1 MLWLALCAVALTA
14 AGQVPGS
21 ALDHMLQR
29 PRVSKTYKDKTL
41 FDHLFVDAGLGISA
55 MGPGGITTNGLGE
68 LNIGD
73 WFTPEHGMR
82 LHFDGGIFKPD
93 GFRTKYVGGGLEYL
107 LNLTALS
114 QYGNDYQP
122 RTFELYGIAGLGYHY
137 SRQEGVSARGL
148 DVHIG
153 LRGQAALS
161 PFTYLYIEPPRRDYG
176 RRRGSGCNLAWLPPR
191 GFALGWFG
199 LSTAPASPQ
208 LYRRQGACGLG

>member
-1 MLWLALCAVALTA
+1 MNKIKRINMLWLALCAVALTA

-93 GFRTKYVGGGLEYL
+93 GFRTKYVGGGLDYL

-137 SRQEGVSARGL
+137 SRQEGISARGL

-161 PFTYLYIEPPRRDYG
+161 PFTYL
-176 RRRGSGCNLAWLPPR
+176 
-191 GFALGWFG
+191 
-199 LSTAPASPQ
+199 T
-208 LYRRQGACGLG
+208 

>member
-1 MLWLALCAVALTA
+1 MNKIKRINMLWLALCAVALTA
-14 AGQVPGS
+14 VGQVPGS

-93 GFRTKYVGGGLEYL
+93 GLRTKYVG
-107 LNLTALS
+107 S
-114 QYGNDYQP
+114 RRP
-122 RTFELYGIAGLGYHY
+122 R
-137 SRQEGVSARGL
+137 S
-148 DVHIG
+148 
-153 LRGQAALS
+153 
-161 PFTYLYIEPPRRDYG
+161 
-176 RRRGSGCNLAWLPPR
+176 
-191 GFALGWFG
+191 
-199 LSTAPASPQ
+199 
-208 LYRRQGACGLG
+208 

>member
-1 MLWLALCAVALTA
+1 MNKIKRINMLWLALCAVALTA
-14 AGQVPGS
+14 VGQVPGS

-93 GFRTKYVGGGLEYL
+93 GLRTKYVGGGLDYL
-107 LNLTALS
+107 LNLTNA
-114 QYGNDYQP
+114 
-122 RTFELYGIAGLGYHY
+122 LYGYRADRKPCRSMATTTSPAPLSSMASPDWVTTIHA
-137 SRQEGVSARGL
+137 RRVSAPADSMSISVCAVRQPSL
-148 DVHIG
+148 PLPI
-153 LRGQAALS
+153 
-161 PFTYLYIEPPRRDYG
+161 YI
-176 RRRGSGCNLAWLPPR
+176 
-191 GFALGWFG
+191 
-199 LSTAPASPQ
+199 
-208 LYRRQGACGLG
+208 